1 MIPNVMGGGEH
12 NARQADIQGPKD
24 KPPVVRITLEA
35 YTALEEIS
43 AKTGLSNCFVAS
55 QMILYA
61 AKNTE
66 IKTEDER

>member
-1 MIPNVMGGGEH
+1 MPDKLIFRIPRP
-12 NARQADIQGPKD
+12 AKPKD

-35 YTALEEIS
+35 YTALEEVS

-66 IKTEDER
+66 IKTEDEQ

>member
-1 MIPNVMGGGEH
+1 MPDKLIFRVPRPVK
-12 NARQADIQGPKD
+12 PKD

>member
-1 MIPNVMGGGEH
+1 MSDKLIFRVPRAVK
-12 NARQADIQGPKD
+12 PKD

-66 IKTEDER
+66 IKTEDEQ

>member
-1 MIPNVMGGGEH
+1 MPDKLIFRIPRLVK
-12 NARQADIQGPKD
+12 PKD

-66 IKTEDER
+66 IKTEDEQ

>member
-1 MIPNVMGGGEH
+1 MSDKLIFRVPRAVK
-12 NARQADIQGPKD
+12 PKD
-24 KPPVVRITLEA
+24 KPPVVRIILEA

-66 IKTEDER
+66 IKTEDEQ